1 MEKSVHILGICGTF
15 MGSLAILARESGFSV
30 SGSDENV
37 YPPMSTQLRS
47 SGIKLYDGYETS
59 NLEARNDKIIVGNA
73 MTRGQPIIEHI
84 LDKQYDYTSGPAWLA
99 DNVLSGK
106 WVLAVSGTHG
116 KTTTSSLLAWIL
128 EFANLSPGFL
138 IGGVPLN
145 FGLSARLGESDY
157 FVVEADEYD
166 TAFFDKRSKFVHY
179 HPKTLIINNIEYDHA
194 DIFPD
199 IESIYKQFHHLIR
212 CVPSTGSIIIPS
224 EDSGIRAVLEKGC
237 WTPVERFAFGE
248 NFSGWNAHSVKDDGS
263 SFFISDPNGNAAEI
277 KWKIKGKH
285 NVQNAMAAA
294 IAANHV
300 GISLEVIANAICEFK
315 GVKRRLE
322 FIGNIKGVS
331 IYDDFAH
338 HPTAIAGTL
347 ETLRSSYP
355 TQKIFALIELRSNTM
370 KAGIHGNSLVVS
382 VENADS
388 VYWYE
393 RTGEW
398 PGIQS
403 LDNPSSSSY
412 FYTSV
417 DKMVTDL
424 SKSVSDGDIVVL
436 MSNGDFD
443 HAGPSIINALEQGV
457 SR

>member
-15 MGSLAILARESGFSV
+15 MGSLAILAREGGFSV

-47 SGIKLYDGYETS
+47 SGIKLYNGYDPS

-99 DNVLSGK
+99 DNVLSDK

-145 FGLSARLGESDY
+145 FGLSARLGGSDY

-224 EDSGIRAVLEKGC
+224 EDSGISAVLEKGC
-237 WTPVERFAFGE
+237 WTPVERFVFGE
-248 NFSGWNAHSVKDDGS
+248 SFSGWNAYSVKDDGS

-322 FIGNIKGVS
+322 FIGNIEGVS

-338 HPTAIAGTL
+338 HPTAITSTL

-355 TQKIFALIELRSNTM
+355 ARKIFALIELRSNTM
-370 KAGIHGNSLVVS
+370 KAGIHGNSLMDS

-398 PGIQS
+398 SEIQS
-403 LDNPSSSSY
+403 LDNPSSSTY

-417 DKMVTDL
+417 DKIVTDL
-424 SKSVSDGDIVVL
+424 SKRVSEGDIVVL
-436 MSNGDFD
+436 MSNGDFSD
-443 HAGPSIINALEQGV
+443 AGASIIEALEQGA